1 MNLKRLS
8 LMFFVVLMAGITTA
22 QTQWIPVNP
31 DDESFAESCTSIMVG
46 KKASTDGSVMTSHTC
61 DANYRTYVTIE
72 PRKSFTVSDTEPVYA
87 GLLHNEEPWDMRNVV
102 EKGRIPVHDT
112 ITYR

>member
-1 MNLKRLS
+1 MNRIFIFTLA
-8 LMFFVVLMAGITTA
+8 MGVCCQAMIA
-22 QTQWIPVNP
+22 QEIEYARAENTP
-31 DDESFAESCTSIMVG
+31 ESCTSIMVG